1 MKRKVLLLFISL
13 AALLFLVPVPKAN
26 AQLYNP
32 YYSMYYGYGYMPLA
46 TGYYVGQIYGGF
58 PHGIGYVYYYDMNF
72 GWIVYQGGFYG
83 GVAHGNGQCIC
94 SAGYIAGVWDRGNF
108 VRQINVSQ
116 TQIQQSYND
125 IMRQSQAYAP
135 HNSNTITLPPGT
147 EIEQISSSSELGSK
161 LLGKMSK

>member
-13 AALLFLVPVPKAN
+13 AALLFLVPVSKAN

-72 GWIVYQGGFYG
+72 GWIVYQGGFTVVSHMVMDNAFVVQDILPEFG
-83 GVAHGNGQCIC
+83 TEVIL
-94 SAGYIAGVWDRGNF
+94 F
-108 VRQINVSQ
+108 VRL
-116 TQIQQSYND
+116 
-125 IMRQSQAYAP
+125 M
-135 HNSNTITLPPGT
+135 
-147 EIEQISSSSELGSK
+147 
-161 LLGKMSK
+161 